1 MSLILMTTLFDKA
14 VILRGAIW
22 RWSFSGLKGLNLD
35 QERLFADV
43 VNRKETFQY
52 YKNICLWRKQN
63 SLFPEG

>member
-35 QERLFADV
+35 QERLFAD
-43 VNRKETFQY
+43 
-52 YKNICLWRKQN
+52 LWIEKKPFNTIRTSVYEESKIRF
-63 SLFPEG
+63 FPEG